1 MAGLAFGLSSLC
13 AVIIYLSTNIEIT
26 MIFPYK
32 SPQFG
37 NLKRKFENQIH
48 EHSEYLDLSTETN
61 DLVKA
66 VLNILDSKNKK
77 NLSILDS
84 IDLKYHNWEKI
95 GVALNDNALA
105 EDNKNLYEFSK
116 QEKPRASL
124 VRKVIES
131 LYIVLLADIYEASLI
146 TTFETH
152 RSFFEQGVI
161 SLQSYSYTLTYDSL
175 NKLCYLWYIIPQ
187 EVFSRHL
194 NRRLNSSVIQTINK
208 LHEHQDLIEEEN
220 RKNILLKKD
229 IMEIQETLNNQ
240 KSEYNFVGLSNGFR
254 TLREQ
259 KKKELN
265 WQNGAYYGLMTIIV
279 LLIISKSVWSAD
291 YLISNNFDS
300 PIFIIITISTVLFLF
315 ILLYF
320 FRISLVNVKSIKSQ
334 ILQIDLRLTLCQFI
348 HNYDSDTKELR
359 EGMKESFERFESVI
373 FAPIVATEDQMPA
386 TFDGLEQ
393 LTGLLSSF
401 NKGSK

>member
-1 MAGLAFGLSSLC
+1 
-13 AVIIYLSTNIEIT
+13 

-32 SPQFG
+32 SPQFE

-48 EHSEYLDLSTETN
+48 KHSEYLDLSTETN
-61 DLVKA
+61 DLVTA

-131 LYIVLLADIYEASLI
+131 IYIVLLADIYEASLI

-152 RSFFEQGVI
+152 RSFFEQAVI

-254 TLREQ
+254 TLKEQ

-279 LLIISKSVWSAD
+279 LLIISKSVWSAN

-300 PIFIIITISTVLFLF
+300 PIFIMITISTVLFLF

-401 NKGSK
+401 NRSSK

>member
-386 TFDGLEQ
+386 TFDGIEQ
-393 LTGLLSSF
+393 ITNLLGSIT
-401 NKGSK
+401 NKGK

>member
-131 LYIVLLADIYEASLI
+131 IYMVLLADIYEASLI

-152 RSFFEQGVI
+152 RSFFEQAVI

-300 PIFIIITISTVLFLF
+300 PIFIMITISTVLFLF

>member
-1 MAGLAFGLSSLC
+1 
-13 AVIIYLSTNIEIT
+13 

-32 SPQFG
+32 SPQFE
-37 NLKRKFENQIH
+37 NLKRRFENQIH
-48 EHSEYLDLSTETN
+48 KHSEYLDLSTETN
-61 DLVKA
+61 DLIKA

-105 EDNKNLYEFSK
+105 EDNKCLYDFSK

-131 LYIVLLADIYEASLI
+131 IYIVLLADIYEASLI
-146 TTFETH
+146 TTVETH
-152 RSFFEQGVI
+152 RSFFEQAVV
-161 SLQSYSYTLTYDSL
+161 SLQSYSYTLTHDSF

-208 LHEHQDLIEEEN
+208 LHEHQDLIKEEN
-220 RKNILLKKD
+220 RKSILLKKD
-229 IMEIQETLNNQ
+229 IAEIQETLNNQ

-265 WQNGAYYGLMTIIV
+265 WQNVAYYALMAV
-279 LLIISKSVWSAD
+279 IISLIVSKYIWSAN
-291 YLISNNFDS
+291 YLVSNNFDS
-300 PIFIIITISTVLFLF
+300 PIFIIVTISTVLFLF

-348 HNYDSDTKELR
+348 HNYDSDTKDLR

-373 FAPIVATEDQMPA
+373 FSPIVATEDQMPV

-401 NKGSK
+401 NRSSK

>member
-1 MAGLAFGLSSLC
+1 
-13 AVIIYLSTNIEIT
+13 

-131 LYIVLLADIYEASLI
+131 IYMVLLADIYEASLI

-152 RSFFEQGVI
+152 RSFFEQAVI

-300 PIFIIITISTVLFLF
+300 PIFIMITISTVLFLF

>member
-1 MAGLAFGLSSLC
+1 
-13 AVIIYLSTNIEIT
+13 

-32 SPQFG
+32 SPQFE
-37 NLKRKFENQIH
+37 NLKRRFENQIH
-48 EHSEYLDLSTETN
+48 KHSEYLDLSTETN
-61 DLVKA
+61 DLIKA

-105 EDNKNLYEFSK
+105 EDNKCLYDFSK

-131 LYIVLLADIYEASLI
+131 IYIVLLADIYEASLI
-146 TTFETH
+146 TTVETH
-152 RSFFEQGVI
+152 RSFFEQAVV
-161 SLQSYSYTLTYDSL
+161 SLQSYSYTLTHDSF

-194 NRRLNSSVIQTINK
+194 NRRLNSSVVQTINK
-208 LHEHQDLIEEEN
+208 LHEHQDLIKEEN

-229 IMEIQETLNNQ
+229 IAEIQETLSNQ

-265 WQNGAYYGLMTIIV
+265 WQNVAYYALMAV
-279 LLIISKSVWSAD
+279 IISLIVSKSIWSAN
-291 YLISNNFDS
+291 YLVSNNFDS
-300 PIFIIITISTVLFLF
+300 PIFIIVTISTVLFLF

-348 HNYDSDTKELR
+348 HNYDSDTKDLR

-373 FAPIVATEDQMPA
+373 FSPIVATEDQMPA

-401 NKGSK
+401 NRSSK

>member
-1 MAGLAFGLSSLC
+1 
-13 AVIIYLSTNIEIT
+13 

-32 SPQFG
+32 SPQFE
-37 NLKRKFENQIH
+37 NLKRRFENQIH
-48 EHSEYLDLSTETN
+48 KHSEYLDLSTETN
-61 DLVKA
+61 DLIKA

-105 EDNKNLYEFSK
+105 EDNKCLYDFSK

-131 LYIVLLADIYEASLI
+131 IYIVLLADIYEASLI
-146 TTFETH
+146 TTVETH
-152 RSFFEQGVI
+152 RSFFEQAVV
-161 SLQSYSYTLTYDSL
+161 SLQSYSYTLTHDSF

-208 LHEHQDLIEEEN
+208 LHEHQDLIKEEN
-220 RKNILLKKD
+220 RKSILLKKD
-229 IMEIQETLNNQ
+229 IAEIQETLNNQ

-265 WQNGAYYGLMTIIV
+265 WQNVAYYALMAV
-279 LLIISKSVWSAD
+279 IISLIVSKSIWSAN
-291 YLISNNFDS
+291 YLVSNNFDS
-300 PIFIIITISTVLFLF
+300 PIFIIVTISTVLFLF

-348 HNYDSDTKELR
+348 HNYDSDTKDLR

-373 FAPIVATEDQMPA
+373 FSPIVATEDQMPV

-401 NKGSK
+401 NRSSK

>member
-1 MAGLAFGLSSLC
+1 M
-13 AVIIYLSTNIEIT
+13 
-26 MIFPYK
+26 
-32 SPQFG
+32 
-37 NLKRKFENQIH
+37 
-48 EHSEYLDLSTETN
+48 
-61 DLVKA
+61 
-66 VLNILDSKNKK
+66 
-77 NLSILDS
+77 
-84 IDLKYHNWEKI
+84 
-95 GVALNDNALA
+95 
-105 EDNKNLYEFSK
+105 
-116 QEKPRASL
+116 
-124 VRKVIES
+124 
-131 LYIVLLADIYEASLI
+131 I

-152 RSFFEQGVI
+152 RSFFEQAVI

-254 TLREQ
+254 TLKEQ

-279 LLIISKSVWSAD
+279 LLIISKSVWSAN

-300 PIFIIITISTVLFLF
+300 PIFIMITISTVLFLF

-401 NKGSK
+401 NRSSK

>member
-1 MAGLAFGLSSLC
+1 
-13 AVIIYLSTNIEIT
+13 

-32 SPQFG
+32 SPQFE
-37 NLKRKFENQIH
+37 NLKRKFGNQIH
-48 EHSEYLDLSTETN
+48 KHSEYLDLSTETN

-124 VRKVIES
+124 IRKVIES
-131 LYIVLLADIYEASLI
+131 IYIVLLADIYEASLI

-152 RSFFEQGVI
+152 RTFFEQAVI

-279 LLIISKSVWSAD
+279 LLIISKSVWSAN

-300 PIFIIITISTVLFLF
+300 PIFIMITISTVLFLF

-320 FRISLVNVKSIKSQ
+320 FRISLANVKSIKSQ

-401 NKGSK
+401 NRSPK

>member
-1 MAGLAFGLSSLC
+1 MAGLAFRLSPLC
-13 AVIIYLSTNIEIT
+13 VVIIYLSTNIEIT

-32 SPQFG
+32 SPQFE
-37 NLKRKFENQIH
+37 NLKRRFENQIH
-48 EHSEYLDLSTETN
+48 KHSEYLDLSTETN
-61 DLVKA
+61 DLIKA

-105 EDNKNLYEFSK
+105 EYNKCLYDFSK
-116 QEKPRASL
+116 QEKPRAGL

-131 LYIVLLADIYEASLI
+131 IYIVLLADIYEASLI
-146 TTFETH
+146 TTVETH
-152 RSFFEQGVI
+152 RTFFEQAVV
-161 SLQSYSYTLTYDSL
+161 SLQSYSYTLTHDSF

-194 NRRLNSSVIQTINK
+194 NQRLNSSVIQTINK

-220 RKNILLKKD
+220 RKNILLKQD
-229 IMEIQETLNNQ
+229 IAEIQETLNNQ

-259 KKKELN
+259 KKKELF
-265 WQNGAYYGLMTIIV
+265 WQNGAYYTLIAVII
-279 LLIISKSVWSAD
+279 LLIISKSYWSAN
-291 YLISNNFDS
+291 YLVSNNFDS
-300 PIFIIITISTVLFLF
+300 PIFIIVTISTVLFLF

-373 FAPIVATEDQMPA
+373 FAPIVATEDQMPS

>member
-32 SPQFG
+32 SPQFE

-48 EHSEYLDLSTETN
+48 KHSEYLDLSTETN

-131 LYIVLLADIYEASLI
+131 IYIVLLADIYEASLI

-152 RSFFEQGVI
+152 RTFFEQAVI

-254 TLREQ
+254 TLKEQ

-279 LLIISKSVWSAD
+279 LLIISKSVWSAN

-300 PIFIIITISTVLFLF
+300 PIFIMITISTVLFLF

-373 FAPIVATEDQMPA
+373 FAPIVATEDQIPA